1 MLLIDE
7 AIENRIT
14 RINEFLPVFLS
25 VLLQALQNHNERRKK
40 IRSRREIRLSYH
52 HQQDSNYAK
61 EKQIQLN
68 CVVLQTT
75 YTDFK

>member
-40 IRSRREIRLSYH
+40 KYEADEKFDCHITINRTVTM
-52 HQQDSNYAK
+52 QKKNKSN
-61 EKQIQLN
+61 
-68 CVVLQTT
+68 
-75 YTDFK
+75 